1 MGLLVDGKWQ
11 DKWYDTDSTDGEFVR
26 EDSQIRNWIGAEYTI
41 PDNAI
46 RFPAQKDRYHLYV
59 SYACP
64 WAHRTLIVRMQKQL
78 EKFISIS
85 VVSPMMREHGWT
97 FNESEGSTGDSLYG
111 YEYLHQ
117 LYIRHDDEYTGR
129 VTVPVLWDKQTEQI
143 VNNESADIIR
153 IFNYGFDEFTNSR
166 VDLYPEVLRE
176 TIDEINER
184 IYTTVNNGVYRAGFA
199 TTQRAYECAFVK
211 LFDTLDWLEESLSTQ
226 RYLTG
231 NRLTEA
237 DWRLFTTLI
246 RFDTVYYSHFKTN
259 RRRIEDYPHLSNYL
273 RDLYQIDFVAS
284 TTNLLHIKQ
293 HYYFSHKTINPTQ
306 IIPLGPDINYD
317 KPHNREKFA

>member
-26 EDSQIRNWIGAEYTI
+26 EDSRIRNWIGTEYTI
-41 PDNAI
+41 PHNAI
-46 RFPAQKDRYHLYV
+46 RFPARKDRYHLYV

-78 EKFISIS
+78 EKIVSIS
-85 VVSPMMREHGWT
+85 AVSPIMLEHGWT
-97 FNESEGSTGDSLYG
+97 FNKSEGSTGDSLYG

-117 LYIRHDDEYTGR
+117 LYNRHDDEYTGR

-153 IFNYGFDEFTNSR
+153 IFNCGFDEFTNSR

-226 RYLTG
+226 RFLTG

-306 IIPLGPDINYD
+306 IIPLGPDIDYD

>member
-11 DKWYDTDSTDGEFVR
+11 DKWYDTDFNDGEFER
-26 EDSQIRNWIGAEYTI
+26 EASQIRNWIGAEGPT
-41 PDNAI
+41 PDNAK
-46 RFPAQKDRYHLYV
+46 RFPAEEDRYHLYV

-64 WAHRTLIVRMQKQL
+64 WAHRTLIVRVQKQL
-78 EKFISIS
+78 EKVIPVSA
-85 VVSPMMREHGWT
+85 VSPMMLEHGWT
-97 FNESEGSTGDSLYG
+97 FNESEGSTGDPLYD
-111 YEYLHQ
+111 YEYLYQ
-117 LYIRHDDEYTGR
+117 LYNRHGEYTGR

-153 IFNYGFDEFTNSR
+153 IFNSGFDAFTNSR

-184 IYTTVNNGVYRAGFA
+184 IYATVNNGVYRAGFA
-199 TTQRAYECAFVK
+199 TTQRAYEAAFVK
-211 LFDTLDWLEESLSTQ
+211 LFDTLDWLEERLSIQ

-231 NRLTEA
+231 KKLTEA

-259 RRRIEDYPHLSNYL
+259 RRRIEDYPNLSNYL
-273 RDLYQIDFVAS
+273 RDLYQIDFVS
-284 TTNLLHIKQ
+284 GTTNLHHIKQ

-306 IIPLGPDINYD
+306 IIPLGPDIDYGR
-317 KPHNREKFA
+317 PHDREKFA